1 MAAACH
7 TDKEVYISGGRNY
20 HRAWDNIHMYEHAT
34 DSWTFLGHMCEPRY
48 NHVNVLLIWVVKNED
63 QELGAHAVIAAPA
76 GSEYKDAMQY
86 IQVFKNIRNSPPYL
100 ERIGKD
106 IRAMIRQLGIPTW
119 FMLDRVSIH
128 YPLMKISFFEH

>member
-1 MAAACH
+1 M
-7 TDKEVYISGGRNY
+7 
-20 HRAWDNIHMYEHAT
+20 
-34 DSWTFLGHMCEPRY
+34 
-48 NHVNVLLIWVVKNED
+48 
-63 QELGAHAVIAAPA
+63 IAAPA

-128 YPLMKISFFEH
+128 YPLKKISFFEH